1 MTYPPAY
8 YTDDNPDFARRI
20 MADHSFA
27 LLIIEGLEATHL
39 PLIHREEP
47 DGAGILEGHLSRQNP
62 IAKTLLE
69 RSEPLSALAVFS
81 GPHGYVSANLYDKPN
96 ASVPTWNYAS
106 VQARGHLEI
115 LPEASS
121 LHHLQNLALIY
132 EGPDGWSV
140 SDAPDYVAKIQR
152 GILAVQLKVKTLQAF
167 RKMSGNKPPAI
178 QKRIIDAARLAGE
191 HAFADEMARAHDE
204 ASNRKETE

>member
-20 MADHSFA
+20 MAEHGFA
-27 LLIIEGLEATHL
+27 VLVVDGLDATHL
-39 PLIHREEP
+39 PLIYREQP
-47 DGAGILEGHLSRQNP
+47 DGSVLLEGHVSRQNP
-62 IAKTLLE
+62 IAQQLLAKA
-69 RSEPLSALAVFS
+69 EPLPALAVFS
-81 GPHGYVSANLYDKPN
+81 GPHGYVSATLYDKPH

-106 VQARGHLEI
+106 VQVRGSLEI
-115 LPEASS
+115 LSERSE

-140 SDAPDYVAKIQR
+140 SDAPDYVAAIQR
-152 GILAVQLKVKTLQAF
+152 GILGVQLKVESLRAF

-178 QKRIIDAARLAGE
+178 QKRIIDAARQAGE
-191 HAFADEMARAHDE
+191 HAFADEMALACADALTPE
-204 ASNRKETE
+204 ETK